1 MPFGDFLTYWLA
13 AIVPTRLKP
22 ATLNS
27 YEGLSRLYIKPALG
41 KKRLNRLSPAD
52 IRLFLAEFKGGCLC
66 CLRGVDAHA
75 PRKTGRA
82 AP

>member
-13 AIVPTRLKP
+13 AIAPTRLKP

-27 YEGLSRLYIKPALG
+27 YEGHSRLYIKPALG
-41 KKRLNRLSPAD
+41 KRGSTASPPSTFACSS
-52 IRLFLAEFKGGCLC
+52 RSSRAAASAACEEST
-66 CLRGVDAHA
+66 RHA